1 MSRKTV
7 NASRLVEIKIKLLH
21 IFMLL
26 LLTVLIFSITRS
38 MNFGIFLI
46 YVSMYILLLHFWLGA
61 YYVVKFL
68 KSKENIQNYILDVSI
83 LICLS
88 LGVINFYRIIIWG
101 IWFALLFTLVLV
113 KYRSA
118 YLSFKEGKIKRY
130 IAKKIRN
137 EFVVPPA
144 YALFAGLAYV
154 FHGNDEVILSLQISI
169 LFFHVFFAVWMI
181 FIKKA
186 YLILS
191 S

>member
-118 YLSFKEGKIKRY
+118 YLSFKEGKIKMGSKRK
-130 IAKKIRN
+130 IHFDGTVINKK
-137 EFVVPPA
+137 VA
-144 YALFAGLAYV
+144 
-154 FHGNDEVILSLQISI
+154 HVI
-169 LFFHVFFAVWMI
+169 
-181 FIKKA
+181 
-186 YLILS
+186 
-191 S
+191 